1 MANQEKID
9 KLWSLFKLLGFE
21 ENKLYRYDY
30 MNKSNL
36 EESRFWRSRFN
47 VFFQKWTLRF
57 HFFIYPK
64 VNQNIEHP
72 DSMF

>member
-1 MANQEKID
+1 MTLESVNICFYTIFFLIESPILILGGGGGSYGEPRKIG

-36 EESRFWRSRFN
+36 EESRF
-47 VFFQKWTLRF
+47 
-57 HFFIYPK
+57 
-64 VNQNIEHP
+64 
-72 DSMF
+72 